1 MQADSRGL
9 RQAAAL
15 TIVVSMFACPLAG
28 SALLGAG
35 DRDHAEGEAG
45 QIQFTLRMATLQ
57 IQATPHG
64 PHHRPSRVGA
74 WQAFRLPVNIPER
87 CRPELASFYG
97 DDRHGW
103 GELTG
108 NPALHLV
115 WITDETGTH

>member
-28 SALLGAG
+28 SALLRAG

-74 WQAFRLPVNIPER
+74 WQAFRLPRQHPR
-87 CRPELASFYG
+87 AL
-97 DDRHGW
+97 
-103 GELTG
+103 
-108 NPALHLV
+108 PARVGQFL
-115 WITDETGTH
+115 W